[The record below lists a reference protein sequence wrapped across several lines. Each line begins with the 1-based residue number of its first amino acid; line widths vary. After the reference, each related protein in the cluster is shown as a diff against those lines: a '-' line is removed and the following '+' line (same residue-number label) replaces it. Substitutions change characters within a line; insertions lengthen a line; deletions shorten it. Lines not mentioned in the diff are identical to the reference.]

1 MTGGHFNRNE
11 VCVWNWNILN
21 SWFSGWVLLHFHN
34 SIFQLVSQFFIQ
46 KKRDE
51 ENKNKN
57 CLKTHWKT
65 VSCRSSHNFE
75 HIALERTRYRRTY
88 CGHFHFVAY
97 LKCSRSGSNACMR
110 NACNCVPACELASE
124 IILKINQ
131 IVRNGPFCPTDRP
144 IDRPLTKKRQ
154 IDRKMKQ
161 IHFRCSCN
169 EIPWNK

>member
-21 SWFSGWVLLHFHN
+21 SWFSGRFLLQFHN
-34 SIFQLVSQFFIQ
+34 SIFQLVSQIFIQ

-88 CGHFHFVAY
+88 CGHFRFVAIWNVAGTAATRMY
-97 LKCSRSGSNACMR
+97 AKCLQLCACLRISFGNHFKNKSNLPYRAILPDRS
-110 NACNCVPACELASE
+110 
-124 IILKINQ
+124 
-131 IVRNGPFCPTDRP
+131 TDRP
-144 IDRPLTKKRQ
+144 PVNQTPNRQ
-154 IDRKMKQ
+154 K
-161 IHFRCSCN
+161 N
-169 EIPWNK
+169 ETNSFSMLL